1 MQSWLQPSRRR
12 MHPTGVSAM
21 TRGSARRTLHFR
33 IRAWLMVG
41 ALLVCCDAYSQ
52 VTDLPPIKAP
62 EKKSTAA
69 SAGPKHNPSRQSGAA
84 KAGGKSVSTKPSVES
99 DGQISAA
106 DLALIK
112 KACYGKQY
120 RGPAAYHECERQ
132 QAESARKS
140 SAPSFEGVS
149 AADQSLIEKACY
161 GNQYRGPAAYHACQ
175 RQQIATAKKSSA
187 PSFDSVS
194 ASDQALIEKTCYGKK
209 YRGPAAY
216 HACQSAQIRQ
226 IRKH

>member
-1 MQSWLQPSRRR
+1 
-12 MHPTGVSAM
+12 M
-21 TRGSARRTLHFR
+21 TLRSARRIPHSE
-33 IRAWLMVG
+33 IIAWLMVG
-41 ALLVCCDAYSQ
+41 ALLACCNAYSQ

-62 EKKSTAA
+62 EKKSPTA
-69 SAGPKHNPSRQSGAA
+69 SAGPKSYPSRQLSAA
-84 KAGGKSVSTKPSVES
+84 KSGGTSVSNMPSVES
-99 DGQISAA
+99 NGQISAA

-132 QAESARKS
+132 QTESARKS

-149 AADQSLIEKACY
+149 AADQTLIEKACY
-161 GNQYRGPAAYHACQ
+161 GKQYRGPAAYHACQ

-187 PSFDSVS
+187 PSFDGVS
-194 ASDQALIEKTCYGKK
+194 ASDQALIEKACYGKK

-216 HACQSAQIRQ
+216 HACQSVQIRQ

>member
-1 MQSWLQPSRRR
+1 
-12 MHPTGVSAM
+12 M
-21 TRGSARRTLHFR
+21 TMGLASRTLHFG

-41 ALLVCCDAYSQ
+41 ALLICCEAYSQ

-69 SAGPKHNPSRQSGAA
+69 SAGQKHNPASRSGGA
-84 KAGGKSVSTKPSVES
+84 KAGGTSASITPSVEG
-99 DGQISAA
+99 DGQISSA

-112 KACYGKQY
+112 KACYGNQY
-120 RGPAAYHECERQ
+120 KGPAAYHECERQ

-149 AADQSLIEKACY
+149 AADQSLIDKACY
-161 GNQYRGPAAYHACQ
+161 GKQYRGPAAYHACQ
-175 RQQIATAKKSSA
+175 RQQIATAKKTSA
-187 PSFDSVS
+187 PSFEGVS
-194 ASDQALIEKTCYGKK
+194 ASDQALIEKACYGKK